1 MNNNQNQSQSDF
13 WTNWLLRD
21 RFGDDP
27 VHEQG
32 LRAEIARISD
42 RVLEAAQL
50 TPGMTLVDVG
60 TGDGL
65 VAFRAIDR
73 VGPTLRVLLT
83 DVSESMLQH
92 CASIATQRG
101 VRDQCTFLQCSAE
114 ALKDIADTSADIV
127 TTRAVLAYLPDK
139 IAALREFRRIL
150 KPGGRISI
158 AEPIRRD
165 QAFETS
171 SLKKFVDALPAGSDN
186 HFFRLLHR
194 WKATQFPDT
203 EESISKDPTTNYSER
218 DLVRYAMDTGF
229 TDIHMEFHIN
239 VAPSPFTSWDVLL
252 KAAPIPWAPPL
263 GKMLLEQFTVEER
276 QLFEQVFRPRVES
289 GQLFGP
295 ERTAYL
301 NARKPES
308 H

>member
-1 MNNNQNQSQSDF
+1 MNDNQNHSQSDL
-13 WTNWLLRD
+13 WANWLLRD
-21 RFGDDP
+21 RFGGDP
-27 VHEQG
+27 TYEQA

-50 TPGMTLVDVG
+50 APGMTLIDVG

-83 DVSESMLQH
+83 DVSASMLRH
-92 CASIATQRG
+92 SESVAIERG
-101 VRDQCTFLQCSAE
+101 VRDQCSFLQCSAE
-114 ALKDIADTSADIV
+114 ALSDIADNSADVV
-127 TTRAVLAYLPDK
+127 TTRAVLAYVEDK
-139 IAALREFRRIL
+139 MAALREFRRIL

-171 SLKKFVDALPAGSDN
+171 SLKKFVDALPPGSDN

-203 EESISKDPTTNYSER
+203 EESISKDPTANYSER
-218 DLVRYAMDTGF
+218 DLVRYAMDSGF

-239 VAPSPFTSWDVLL
+239 VAPSPFTSWGLLL

-263 GKMLLEQFTVEER
+263 GKLLSEQFTAEER
-276 QLFEQVFRPRVES
+276 SLFEHVFRPRVES

-295 ERTAYL
+295 ERTAYM
-301 NARKPES
+301 NSRKPVK
-308 H
+308 